1 MIDETNSRHLME
13 EVAIVY
19 GFSVKHGQA
28 AAFVNG
34 RPQSEDGDY
43 TWVHLN
49 LASEA
54 GVHWAREHSHLAPQL
69 VSALCNREEDLG
81 AYPFGT
87 GILMVLEDR
96 RRGFDADMLE
106 LGKLHVWIEP
116 KRVIT
121 ARWHALAATDRVR
134 FRFQVGAAPAS
145 ATGLVIELLDEI
157 VADVESMTRKTTNH
171 MDYLEDRILDGDHSG
186 LAGMIGAGRRQITK
200 LRRQVLPLRQV
211 VTRIAAEFPA
221 WSTREE
227 ADRVEMVLSRIEKA
241 GGEVVEAQEQARLL
255 HDENSARSAERN
267 GQNLYILSV
276 ITAIMLPLNLITGV
290 FGMNV
295 KGLPGVE
302 DPGGFFWVMVGMAA
316 TAVGVILYF
325 KLKRWL

>member
-1 MIDETNSRHLME
+1 MNDVTNPRHLME

-19 GFSVKHGQA
+19 GFTVKDGQA
-28 AAFVNG
+28 AAFTNG
-34 RPQSEDGDY
+34 RPQSEDCDY

-54 GVHWAREHSHLAPQL
+54 GMHWAREHSNLAPQL

-81 AYPFGT
+81 VYPFGT

-96 RRGFDADMLE
+96 RKGFDEDMLE

-121 ARWHALAATDRVR
+121 ARWHALAATDRAR
-134 FRFQVGAAPAS
+134 FRFQVGAAPTT
-145 ATGLVIELLDEI
+145 ATGLVIEILDEI
-157 VADVESMTRKTTNH
+157 VADVESMTRKTANQ

-186 LAGMIGAGRRQITK
+186 LAGSIGSGRRQITK

-211 VTRIAAEFPA
+211 VARIAAEFPA
-221 WSTREE
+221 WSSRED
-227 ADRVEMVLSRIEKA
+227 ADRIELVLSRIEKA
-241 GGEVVEAQEQARLL
+241 GSEVVEAQEQARLL

-267 GQNLYILSV
+267 GRNLYILSV
-276 ITAIMLPLNLITGV
+276 ITAVLLPLNLITGV

-302 DPGGFFWVMVGMAA
+302 DPAGFFWVMVGMAA
-316 TAVGVILYF
+316 TAVGVVLYF

>member
-1 MIDETNSRHLME
+1 MNDVTISRHLME

-19 GFSVKHGQA
+19 GFSVKDA
-28 AAFVNG
+28 AATPFSHG
-34 RPQSEDGDY
+34 RSQTEDYDY
-43 TWVHLN
+43 TWTHLN

-54 GVHWAREHSHLAPQL
+54 GVHWAREHSRLAPQL

-81 AYPFGT
+81 VYPFGT
-87 GILMVLEDR
+87 GILVVLEDR
-96 RRGFDADMLE
+96 RKGFDEDMLE
-106 LGKLHVWIEP
+106 LAKLHLWIEP

-134 FRFQVGAAPAS
+134 FRFQVGAAPAT
-145 ATGLVIELLDEI
+145 APGLVIEVLDEI
-157 VADVESMTRKTTNH
+157 VADVESMTRKTTNQ
-171 MDYLEDRILDGDHSG
+171 MDYLEDRILDGDMSG
-186 LAGMIGAGRRQITK
+186 LAGQIGTGRRQITR

-211 VTRIAAEFPA
+211 VGRIAAEFPA

-227 ADRVEMVLSRIEKA
+227 ADRMELVLSRIERA

-267 GQNLYILSV
+267 GRNLYILSI
-276 ITAIMLPLNLITGV
+276 ITAVMLPLNLITGV

-302 DPGGFFWVMVGMAA
+302 DPAGFFWVMVGMAA
-316 TAVGVILYF
+316 TMVAVLAIF
-325 KLKRWL
+325 RIKRWL